1 MLYTLGQKIG
11 EGGCSEV
18 FEVGNNRI
26 IKLAKEN
33 TSFEALRREYLNN
46 CIAWECGLP
55 IPQPFELTKMSGRP
69 GIVFEH
75 IAGKTMMERFF
86 NQVIVSHN
94 NEVKQADVQLTAQL
108 LFRVHQALAEGKELP
123 CQKSIIK
130 SNILSVNYL
139 SASEKESAIS
149 LLESLETKQCLCHG
163 DPNPRNVIVKDDGEA
178 ILLDW
183 MNATIGNPEADIAEY
198 IVMIRYA
205 VLPSSFPEETRDMF
219 DSIRENLIDIFM
231 DEYYRLSGISYDDV
245 EPWIIPI
252 LARKLSADAISDVEK
267 KKLVAEIRRD
277 FGKQKNRV

>member
-1 MLYTLGQKIG
+1 MKYTLGQKIG

-18 FEVGNNRI
+18 YEVGHNRI
-26 IKLAKEN
+26 IKLVKEN

-55 IPQPFELTKMSGRP
+55 IPQPFELTKMNGRP

-75 IAGKTMMERFF
+75 ITGKTMMDRFF
-86 NQVIVSHN
+86 NQVVVSHN
-94 NEVKQADVQLTAQL
+94 NEIKQADIQLTAQL
-108 LFRVHQALAEGKELP
+108 LFLVHQVLAEDKGLP

-139 SASEKESAIS
+139 SASEKESVIS
-149 LLESLETKQCLCHG
+149 LLESLDTKQCLCHG
-163 DPNPRNVIVKDDGEA
+163 DPNPRNIIVKDDGKA

-205 VLPSSFPEETRDMF
+205 VLPSYFPEKIRDMF
-219 DSIRENLIDIFM
+219 DSIREDLIDIFI
-231 DEYYRLSGISYDDV
+231 DEYSKHSGITYDDI
-245 EPWIIPI
+245 EPWILPI

-267 KKLVAEIRRD
+267 KKLVAEIRKTL
-277 FGKQKNRV
+277 GNQKNLV